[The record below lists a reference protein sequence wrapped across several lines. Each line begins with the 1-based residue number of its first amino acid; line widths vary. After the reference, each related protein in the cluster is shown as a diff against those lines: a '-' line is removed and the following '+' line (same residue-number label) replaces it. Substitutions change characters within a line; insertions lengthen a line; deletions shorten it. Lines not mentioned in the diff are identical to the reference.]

1 MIRRQEEG
9 HDRPAGTPGGDP
21 LRLCVFATVALL
33 TWLIGPAVVAGLA
46 GLGFVGYL
54 RARRAG
60 LTSSRCI
67 LRDTRLVLAYL
78 GLIALVAALGVA
90 RQVASLLA

>member
-1 MIRRQEEG
+1 M
-9 HDRPAGTPGGDP
+9 
-21 LRLCVFATVALL
+21 CVFTTVALL
-33 TWLIGPAVVAGLA
+33 TWLVGPAVVAGLA
-46 GLGFVGYL
+46 VLGFFGYL

-78 GLIALVAALGVA
+78 GLVALVAALGVA

>member
-1 MIRRQEEG
+1 M
-9 HDRPAGTPGGDP
+9 
-21 LRLCVFATVALL
+21 ALL
-33 TWLIGPAVVAGLA
+33 TWLIGPAMVAGLS

-60 LTSSRCI
+60 FTSSRCI

-78 GLIALVAALGVA
+78 GVVALVAALGVA

>member
-1 MIRRQEEG
+1 MSRGQHEEAERQT
-9 HDRPAGTPGGDP
+9 AADP

-33 TWLIGPAVVAGLA
+33 TWLIGPLVVAGLA
-46 GLGFVGYL
+46 GLGFAGYL

-78 GLIALVAALGVA
+78 GLIGLVAVAGVV
-90 RQVASLLA
+90 RQVSGLLG